1 MIEMCY
7 NWIPS
12 ENTSGILHLT
22 SYILRQK
29 LDTDCILWSLG
40 LLIYLGYPTLFD
52 ICCFFSSELTQII
65 GDVIADPTLPRT
77 EDHPCPKCAHKESVF
92 FQSHSTRAEVCTY
105 IWGCTC
111 LYNSWKCIYVTNFEL
126 CEISMDVCVILL

>member
-1 MIEMCY
+1 MKTVYI
-7 NWIPS
+7 IP
-12 ENTSGILHLT
+12 NTSGILHLT
-22 SYILRQK
+22 SYILKQEM
-29 LDTDCILWSLG
+29 DTDCILWSLD
-40 LLIYLGYPTLFD
+40 LLIYLEYPMLFD
-52 ICCFFSSELTQII
+52 ICCCFFSSELTQII

-92 FQSHSTRAEVCTY
+92 FQSHSTKAEVCTY

-126 CEISMDVCVILL
+126 YEISMDVCVILL